1 MTNMDVMN
9 TIVDQVTK
17 QLQGVDGRDD
27 WTDTPPSVRRGS
39 VEKKI
44 CQRFKSAQ

>member
-27 WTDTPPSVRRGS
+27 WTDAPPSVRRGS
-39 VEKKI
+39 VEKKFV
-44 CQRFKSAQ
+44 RG